1 MDKDTILGVL
11 AKCSPPLSPSQMDEI
26 AEAVV
31 SEWNK
36 AVKQLKAELKPS
48 KSSRS
53 RPKRLLEVSQA
64 ELAETKR
71 ENEE

>member
-1 MDKDTILGVL
+1 VDKDTILGVL
-11 AKCSPPLSPSQMDEI
+11 AKCSPPLSPSQMNEI
-26 AEAVV
+26 AEAIM

-53 RPKRLLEVSQA
+53 RPKRLLGVSQA

>member
-1 MDKDTILGVL
+1 MDKNTILGVL
-11 AKCSPPLSPSQMDEI
+11 AKHSPPLSPSQMDEI
-26 AEAVV
+26 AEAIM

-53 RPKRLLEVSQA
+53 HPKRLLGVSQA

>member
-1 MDKDTILGVL
+1 VDKDTILGVL
-11 AKCSPPLSPSQMDEI
+11 AKYSPPLSPSQMDEV
-26 AEAVV
+26 AEAIV

-53 RPKRLLEVSQA
+53 RSKRVTGS
-64 ELAETKR
+64 KSG
-71 ENEE
+71 

>member
-11 AKCSPPLSPSQMDEI
+11 AKYSPPLSPSQMDEI
-26 AEAVV
+26 AESIM

-36 AVKQLKAELKPS
+36 AVKQLEAKLKPS

-53 RPKRLLEVSQA
+53 RPKRVTGS
-64 ELAETKR
+64 KSG
-71 ENEE
+71 

>member
-1 MDKDTILGVL
+1 VDKDMISGVL
-11 AKCSPPLSPSQMDEI
+11 AKYSPPLSPSQMNEI
-26 AEAVV
+26 AETIM

-36 AVKQLKAELKPS
+36 AVKQLKAKLKPS